1 MSLPRRHVIGGLALV
16 LWLVAQW
23 TLFRGHVE
31 REIAWAYPASFDQVA
46 TLARAYQTNEVL
58 RTEGLVAG
66 IREGVGTSGAPGT
79 LLPLQAALF
88 QRAFGRTRLSGLS
101 VGFAYFAAFEVALVL
116 TLLWIS
122 GRWSVATLG
131 LGLLLTAQG
140 PFLAIGGLTDLRQ
153 DLSAAALMGVFLAVC
168 VRSGAFA
175 RNGWSVAAAAAAI
188 LLIAIRTL
196 TVVYLG
202 GILGTFGLLVW
213 WRSRRAPLGDAWRA
227 RRTGLAWTAAV
238 VGPAMV
244 ALVATK
250 WRAIHDYYVVGHLT
264 GADRLLHHAGLRG
277 LGDILLF
284 YPSSFARLHAGGL
297 LLGAALLAIV
307 TAALAGRSRA
317 AAPGRHDAGAPL
329 ALAGIAFAVPFVVLT
344 ADVAKSTSVIGI
356 VLGPAILM
364 VALAV
369 VRLSGAVAGAAL
381 PQRVE
386 RTLAAL
392 ATATVLLGL
401 YSQWSSFHAH
411 GPFAGRDAEVQSVKD
426 LHALVAQRSRARG
439 WNAPAV
445 AVDRLAQTLVPSLA
459 TTESA
464 ERLGYVQRVRFGLWR
479 FGAVGGEEALAAI
492 DRSEFVVLTRS
503 TEPPVYPFD
512 ATLDA
517 LHPQLLERCARAHD
531 AVGRFRFASMDVVLY
546 ERRETAAR

>member
-1 MSLPRRHVIGGLALV
+1 VIGGLALV

-23 TLFRGHVE
+23 MLFRGHVE

-46 TLARAYQTNEVL
+46 TLARAYQTNDVL
-58 RTEGLVAG
+58 RTQGLVAG

-88 QRAFGRTRLSGLS
+88 QQAFGRTRLSGLA
-101 VGFAYFAAFEVALVL
+101 VGFAYFAAFEVVLVL

-122 GRWSVATLG
+122 GRWSVAALG

-140 PFLAIGGLTDLRQ
+140 PFLPVGGLTDLRQ
-153 DLSAAALMGVFLAVC
+153 DLSAAALMGVFVAAC

-175 RNGWSVAAAAAAI
+175 RNGWSVAAAAAAV

-202 GILGTFGLLVW
+202 GILGAFALLVW
-213 WRSRRAPLGDAWRA
+213 WRSLRVPAGDAWRA
-227 RRTGLAWTAAV
+227 RRAGLAWAAAV
-238 VGPAMV
+238 LGPAMA
-244 ALVATK
+244 ALVVLK
-250 WRAIHDYYVVGHLT
+250 WRAIHDYYVVGHVT
-264 GADRLLHHAGLRG
+264 GEDRLLHHAGLRG
-277 LGDILLF
+277 LGDVLLF
-284 YPSSFARLHAGGL
+284 YPSSFARLHAGGPL
-297 LLGAALLAIV
+297 LCAAVLAVIA
-307 TAALAGRSRA
+307 AALAGRGRA
-317 AAPGRHDAGAPL
+317 AAPGRQAAGGPL
-329 ALAGIAFAVPFVVLT
+329 ALAVIAFAVPFVVLT

-356 VLGPAILM
+356 ALGPAILM

-369 VRLSGAVAGAAL
+369 VRLSGAVAGASL
-381 PQRVE
+381 PAGAE

-392 ATATVLLGL
+392 ATAAVGLGL
-401 YSQWSSFHAH
+401 YAQWSGFHAE
-411 GPFAGRDAEVQSVKD
+411 GPFAGRAAEVQSVKD
-426 LHALVAQRSRARG
+426 LHAQVAQRSRARG
-439 WNAPAV
+439 WTAPAV

-464 ERLGYVQRVRFGLWR
+464 ERLGFVQRVRFGLWR
-479 FGAVGGEEALAAI
+479 FGAVGAEEALAAI

-503 TEPPVYPFD
+503 AEPPVYPFD
-512 ATLDA
+512 VALDA
-517 LHPQLLERCARAHD
+517 LHPQLLERCGRTHD